1 MQLIE
6 EREGLFGAYGSTD
19 VVAPAAAMS
28 SHLELQIGNRKS
40 VLEIVCGFWN
50 LKAQPQGHTSSTK
63 FIPPNPAKQC
73 SQLETK
79 YSDTQEYGQYAIQTT
94 TNAQLNIN

>member
-28 SHLELQIGNRKS
+28 SHLEL
-40 VLEIVCGFWN
+40 
-50 LKAQPQGHTSSTK
+50 
-63 FIPPNPAKQC
+63 
-73 SQLETK
+73 
-79 YSDTQEYGQYAIQTT
+79 
-94 TNAQLNIN
+94 